1 MNETDTCP
9 NLKNLQR
16 LPKSLSES
24 LEALDKADFL
34 VEFFGDKLL
43 TAIKEIQ
50 KVNID
55 ALQFIRF

>member
-1 MNETDTCP
+1 MYEVDT
-9 NLKNLQR
+9 NLTPDNLQR

-43 TAIKEIQ
+43 NVIKEIQ
-50 KVNID
+50 KVNIFTYTP
-55 ALQFIRF
+55 LYL